1 MAMLSSTTMG
11 TLRHGMLGQLDNICI
26 SPQNK
31 EISNMMFT
39 FRLTGVY
46 TTRNAQMSFQKEV

>member
-1 MAMLSSTTMG
+1 MT
-11 TLRHGMLGQLDNICI
+11 GQLDNISI
-26 SPQNK
+26 LQKNK

-39 FRLTGVY
+39 FRLSGVY